1 MRPAI
6 IVCYF
11 LHGFLPLIWKSKSRL
26 RYFIQSEWI
35 SGAQG
40 LVYQARRASKVCSC
54 RVLFLKPLFFMSSQ
68 PGAPKPAL
76 ERLAGLVERVTFH
89 NADTGFCVL
98 RLKVKGE
105 ASDFLFCF
113 SGYAGSHRPEDCKTG
128 EDAAA
133 SKIPTG
139 ASARYSGA
147 VSDESQHHR

>member
-1 MRPAI
+1 
-6 IVCYF
+6 
-11 LHGFLPLIWKSKSRL
+11 
-26 RYFIQSEWI
+26 
-35 SGAQG
+35 
-40 LVYQARRASKVCSC
+40 
-54 RVLFLKPLFFMSSQ
+54 MSSQ

-113 SGYAGSHRPEDCKTG
+113 SGYAGSHRTEDCKTG

-133 SKIPTG
+133 SKNPTG
-139 ASARYSGA
+139 ASARYSGD
-147 VSDESQHHR
+147 VSDESQHHRHAQSERFVARCVEYAERIQRREIWSAIQHKQQSDAD

>member
-1 MRPAI
+1 
-6 IVCYF
+6 
-11 LHGFLPLIWKSKSRL
+11 
-26 RYFIQSEWI
+26 
-35 SGAQG
+35 
-40 LVYQARRASKVCSC
+40 
-54 RVLFLKPLFFMSSQ
+54 MSSQ

-147 VSDESQHHR
+147 VSDESQHHRHAQSQRLLQGALNPPNESSVEKFGARFSIGNKVMQTENNYD

>member
-1 MRPAI
+1 
-6 IVCYF
+6 
-11 LHGFLPLIWKSKSRL
+11 
-26 RYFIQSEWI
+26 
-35 SGAQG
+35 
-40 LVYQARRASKVCSC
+40 
-54 RVLFLKPLFFMSSQ
+54 MSSQ

-133 SKIPTG
+133 SKFQLEPVRDIQVLCPMNRSITG
-139 ASARYSGA
+139 MRNLNVLLQGALNPPNESSVEKFGARFSIGNKVMQTENNY
-147 VSDESQHHR
+147 D